1 MLFCVMNFFG
11 SPIYYS
17 KFFFLKK
24 KDCNDSNYSFSEPLS
39 DTDYI
44 DEKNLSKREAEKQA
58 LIQLEKAQVMFKY

>member
-1 MLFCVMNFFG
+1 M
-11 SPIYYS
+11 
-17 KFFFLKK
+17 KK